1 VRGLKTGQFPE
12 DAGPLAHP
20 VRPSRYIEINNFYT
34 ATVYSKGAEVV
45 RMLQTLLGRDGFRKG
60 MDLYFERHDGQACTV
75 EDFVAC
81 FADASGRD
89 LTQFMT
95 WYSQAGTP
103 EVACTLKYDAKSE
116 TAELT
121 FTQSTPA
128 TPGEARKKPL
138 HIPVKLGLI
147 DADGRELDLVL
158 ASGERLADGLVE
170 LRKKS
175 EKVRFRNVPS
185 APVVSLL
192 RGFSAPVN
200 LKMERSD
207 AELAF
212 LMANDSDLFNRWEAA
227 QDYAARVLTQAVAAR
242 AAGERAPAPRAFIE
256 ALGATLRDQSVEPG
270 YLAQFL
276 MLPSEGDLARII
288 GGNVDP
294 AAIHKARSGLRRAI
308 ATRLG
313 DTFADIY
320 GRMETP
326 GPYSPDPEPAGRRSL
341 RNVALGYLA
350 ARGQPADVAR
360 AARHFS
366 GARNLTDESAALMTL
381 AELNVPERDAALA
394 RFYERWKDD
403 HLVIDAWFGCQARAP
418 LASSLATVRRLTRH
432 PLFSIKN
439 PNKVRALIGAFA
451 HGNPVNFNRPDGKGY
466 DFVADRVLELDAFN
480 PQIAA
485 RLLSAFRG
493 WKMLE
498 PVRRAAAERTLRR
511 VAKAKPVS
519 NDVFEI
525 VSKMLE

>member
-1 VRGLKTGQFPE
+1 VLP
-12 DAGPLAHP
+12 
-20 VRPSRYIEINNFYT
+20 
-34 ATVYSKGAEVV
+34 
-45 RMLQTLLGRDGFRKG
+45 
-60 MDLYFERHDGQACTV
+60 
-75 EDFVAC
+75 
-81 FADASGRD
+81 
-89 LTQFMT
+89 
-95 WYSQAGTP
+95 
-103 EVACTLKYDAKSE
+103 
-116 TAELT
+116 
-121 FTQSTPA
+121 PA
-128 TPGEARKKPL
+128 
-138 HIPVKLGLI
+138 
-147 DADGRELDLVL
+147 
-158 ASGERLADGLVE
+158 
-170 LRKKS
+170 
-175 EKVRFRNVPS
+175 
-185 APVVSLL
+185 AP
-192 RGFSAPVN
+192 
-200 LKMERSD
+200 
-207 AELAF
+207 
-212 LMANDSDLFNRWEAA
+212 
-227 QDYAARVLTQAVAAR
+227 AR

-511 VAKAKPVS
+511 VAKAKPLS